1 MPMMNLTYP
10 QGTFTDEQRDELAEK
25 LTTALLRAERA
36 PDTEFFRNITWL
48 YAHEMPAGS
57 VLAAGKPVDKP
68 ILRLEVTTPEGA
80 LSERRRAE
88 MVSAATEI
96 LREATDIPAEEALAR
111 IWVLMHEIPEGQW
124 GAGGE
129 IVYFQRLKDLA
140 KAEREQA
147 ATEEPVPAG

>member
-10 QGTFTDEQRDELAEK
+10 AGTFTPSERDELAEK

-36 PDTEFFRNITWL
+36 PDTEFFRNITWV
-48 YAHEMPAGS
+48 YAHEMSEGA
-57 VLAAGKPVDKP
+57 VLAAGRPVEKP
-68 ILRLEVTTPEGA
+68 ILRLEVTTPQGA

-96 LREATDIPAEEALAR
+96 LREAAGIPAEEALTR
-111 IWVLMHEIPEGQW
+111 VWVLMHEIPEGQW

-129 IVYFQRLKDLA
+129 IIYFERLKELA
-140 KAEREQA
+140 KAERDQQEA
-147 ATEEPVPAG
+147 AEPVAG

>member
-10 QGTFTDEQRDELAEK
+10 EGTFSAEQREDVAEK

-36 PDTEFFRNITWL
+36 PDTEFFRNITWV
-48 YAHEMPAGS
+48 YAHEMPAGT
-57 VLAAGKPVDKP
+57 VLAAGRPLEQP
-68 ILRLEVTTPEGA
+68 IIRLEVTTPEGA

-88 MVSAATEI
+88 MVSAATEV
-96 LREATDIPAEEALAR
+96 LREATGIPAEEALTR
-111 IWVLMHEIPEGQW
+111 IWVLMHEVPEGQW

-140 KAEREQA
+140 KAEREQTEA
-147 ATEEPVPAG
+147 AEPVAG